1 MRILAA
7 ITGATLLLG
16 LVTAPSIATAAPP
29 APSIQVSR
37 TTGLSGGDQVRV
49 TARGFAPGSEVRIVQ
64 CEIFSD
70 NVDYDCT
77 NNLVVTAGASGRI
90 STRFTLLDP
99 VFQGHE
105 AGEPTPVY
113 CRADS
118 CHLFVA
124 GTDAAG
130 SQLVLD
136 SGPLTFNG
144 SPATITVTPSDQLE
158 ASQWVEVTGTA
169 YGAQGRQVQIVEH
182 ACFEIIQDTG
192 CYGEGTVVTTVVRSD
207 GTYAADYL
215 AKRFLDNGE
224 DCEHD
229 GNLGQCVLSVTV
241 LTTAEL
247 PDNSFGFA
255 EIGDQMAPVF
265 FRTTS

>member
-7 ITGATLLLG
+7 IAGASLLLG
-16 LVTAPSIATAAPP
+16 GLVVPPSSAAPP
-29 APSIQVSR
+29 SPSIQVSR

-49 TARGFAPGSEVRIVQ
+49 TARGFAPGSEARIVQ
-64 CEIFSD
+64 CETFSD
-70 NVDYDCT
+70 SVDNDCT
-77 NNLVVTAGASGRI
+77 NNKIVTVGASGKI

-99 VFQGHE
+99 VFLSHE

-113 CRADS
+113 CRADI

-144 SPATITVTPSDQLE
+144 SPATITVTPSDQL
-158 ASQWVEVTGTA
+158 AALQLVEVSGTA
-169 YGAQGRQVQIVEH
+169 YGAEGRQVQIVEH

-192 CYGEGTVVTTVVRSD
+192 CYGEGVVVTTVVHSD

-215 AKRFLDNGE
+215 AKRILDNGE
-224 DCEHD
+224 DCAAD
-229 GNLGQCVLSVTV
+229 GGLGDCVLSVTV
-241 LTTAEL
+241 LTTAGL

-255 EIGDQMAPVF
+255 EIGDMMAPIF
-265 FRTTS
+265 FSTT